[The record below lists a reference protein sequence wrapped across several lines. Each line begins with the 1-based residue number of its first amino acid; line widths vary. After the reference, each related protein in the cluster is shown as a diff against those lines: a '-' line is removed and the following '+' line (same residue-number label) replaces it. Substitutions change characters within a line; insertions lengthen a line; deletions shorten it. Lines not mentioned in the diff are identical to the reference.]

1 MLDRSAR
8 VSQKPGVLDREC
20 GHERCGCDGCAEA
33 LPVPVE
39 NERGEC
45 RRERLDGEEGADE
58 EGDGGVQR
66 ARFGGS
72 RGQAGSPAIGGP
84 AGHQHPFELCCE
96 SGGERDAERKREL
109 GAHSLRYRRE
119 RRSPG
124 EWLERERVLGEPG
137 PLVRGTRRNDDP
149 LSHWPAAGSPRRS
162 TWRPSIPSRSRKCPC
177 RCA

>member
-39 NERGEC
+39 NERGER

-72 RGQAGSPAIGGP
+72 RGQAGSPAIG
-84 AGHQHPFELCCE
+84 AQ
-96 SGGERDAERKREL
+96 
-109 GAHSLRYRRE
+109 
-119 RRSPG
+119 
-124 EWLERERVLGEPG
+124 RV
-137 PLVRGTRRNDDP
+137 T
-149 LSHWPAAGSPRRS
+149 
-162 TWRPSIPSRSRKCPC
+162 SIPSS
-177 RCA
+177 CAAKAAANATLSGNVSLARIPSA